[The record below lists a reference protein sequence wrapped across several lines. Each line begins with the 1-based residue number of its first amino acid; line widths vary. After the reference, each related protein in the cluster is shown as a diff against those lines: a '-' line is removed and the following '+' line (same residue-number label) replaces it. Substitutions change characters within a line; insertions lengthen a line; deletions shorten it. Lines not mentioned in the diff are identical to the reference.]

1 MKRELYSYQRGLD
14 LMDWDG
20 QQPLV
25 VFDGV
30 CVLCSFFAQWILRN
44 DKQCSFRFATAQ
56 SPLGQALFKHY
67 QLNPTEFETNLVII
81 DGQLY
86 EKLYGF
92 FAVCRV
98 LGYPWRLLAVF
109 RLLPR
114 FLLDWVYERIARNR
128 YALFGRRSQ
137 CLVPDEALAKRM
149 VGS

>member
-1 MKRELYSYQRGLD
+1 MKRDLYSYQRGLD

-20 QQPLV
+20 KQPLV

-44 DKQCSFRFATAQ
+44 DKRCLFRFATAQ
-56 SPLGQALFKHY
+56 SPLGQALYEHY
-67 QLNPTEFETNLVII
+67 ELDPSAFETNLVII

-98 LGYPWRLLAVF
+98 LGYPWRLLCGF
-109 RLLPR
+109 EFLPR

-128 YALFGRRSQ
+128 FAIFGRRPL
-137 CLVPDEALAKRM
+137 CLMPDDEMSKRM